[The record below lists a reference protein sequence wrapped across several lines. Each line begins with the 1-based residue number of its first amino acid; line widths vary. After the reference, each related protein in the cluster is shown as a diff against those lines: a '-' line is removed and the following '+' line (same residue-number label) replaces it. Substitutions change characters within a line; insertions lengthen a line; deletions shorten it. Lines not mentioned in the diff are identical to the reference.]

1 MEEQTTDT
9 ILNSLAEGV
18 FTVDKNFKINF
29 FNAAAEKVTGLD
41 RKDVIGKFCKQ
52 VLKSELC
59 YLNCPIASILENGK
73 SIFDLETQIQRS
85 DGKVVQIRMNAAV
98 LKNSSN
104 EPTGGIIS
112 FRDMSAYKELR
123 QYLEHNTQFYGIV
136 GYSKPMQEIF
146 SLITEISNTDA
157 TILIIGETGTGKELI
172 ANAVYLT
179 SKRKNNKFVKVNCA
193 VLPPQLL
200 ASELFGHSKGAFT
213 DAVKERMGRFE
224 YAEGGTIFLDE
235 IAEIPIQM
243 QLQLLRI
250 IQEGAFERL
259 GESQTRKVDVRII
272 AATNVNIE
280 EAIKKGTFREDL
292 FYRLNVIPI
301 EVPPLRKRREDIP
314 HLVNHFIKKFA
325 LLYSKEITQIDDKGM
340 DLLYKYDWHG
350 NVREL
355 ENAIEYAVIRSK
367 SSDILCACSLPVYL
381 RNDIKC
387 SKEKNHTSDPSSSE
401 ILRLLELHQW
411 NRSKVAKELNIN
423 RSTLWRK
430 LKSMGI
436 E

>member
-1 MEEQTTDT
+1 MEEQTTDV
-9 ILNSLAEGV
+9 ILNSLAEAV

-29 FNAAAEKVTGLD
+29 FNTAAEKVTGLN

-85 DGKVVQIRMNAAV
+85 DGKVLQIRMNAAV

-123 QYLEHNTQFYGIV
+123 QYLEHSTQFYGIV

-157 TILIIGETGTGKELI
+157 TILIVGETGTGKELI

-179 SKRKNNKFVKVNCA
+179 SQRKNNKFVKVNCA

-213 DAVKERMGRFE
+213 DAVKERVGRFE
-224 YAEGGTIFLDE
+224 FADGGTIFLDE

-250 IQEGAFERL
+250 IQEGSFERL
-259 GESQTRKVDVRII
+259 GESHTHKVDVRII
-272 AATNVNIE
+272 AATNVNIKQ
-280 EAIKKGTFREDL
+280 AIKNGTFREDL
-292 FYRLNVIPI
+292 YYRLNVIPI
-301 EVPPLRKRREDIP
+301 EVPPLRNRREDIP
-314 HLVNHFIKKFA
+314 ILVNHFIKKFA
-325 LLYSKEITQIDDKGM
+325 LVYLKDFNQIDDKGM
-340 DLLYKYDWHG
+340 DLLYRYDWRG

-355 ENAIEYAVIRSK
+355 ENAIEYAVIRCK
-367 SSDILCACSLPVYL
+367 SSDTLCACSLPVYL

-387 SKEKNHTSDPSSSE
+387 KSEKNHKSDPSSSE
-401 ILRLLELHQW
+401 IFRLLELHQW

-430 LKSMGI
+430 LKSLGVK
-436 E
+436 